1 MFLETSVITINVPP
15 CSKPRMTRADKWK
28 KRQCVTKFFAFRD
41 AVRQSIGPFFASPDG
56 GLHNRIFETT
66 KFESFDIEFYI
77 QMPKS
82 WSKKKKAKMNGEPH
96 KQRPDLDN
104 YIKAWCDSVFE
115 EDSVVWRFKASK
127 RWTDKEGHIKLSTL

>member
-1 MFLETSVITINVPP
+1 MFLETSVITINVAP

-28 KRQCVTKFFAFRD
+28 KRPSVVKFFAFRD
-41 AVRQSIGPFFASPDG
+41 AVKQSSV
-56 GLHNRIFETT
+56 HNIAL
-66 KFESFDIEFYI
+66 ESFDIEFYI

-96 KQRPDLDN
+96 QQRPDLDN

-115 EDSVVWRFKASK
+115 EDSVVWQFKASK
-127 RWTDKEGHIKLSTL
+127 RWTDKPGHIKLSTF

>member
-28 KRQCVTKFFAFRD
+28 KRPSVVKFFAFRD
-41 AVRQSIGPFFASPDG
+41 AIKQSSV
-56 GLHNRIFETT
+56 HNIAL
-66 KFESFDIEFYI
+66 ESFDIEFYI
-77 QMPKS
+77 EMPKS
-82 WSKKKKAKMNGEPH
+82 WSKKKKSLHNGTPH

-127 RWTDKEGHIKLSTL
+127 RWTDKPGHIKLSTL

>member
-1 MFLETSVITINVPP
+1 MFLETSVITINVAP

-41 AVRQSIGPFFASPDG
+41 AIKQSSI
-56 GLHNRIFETT
+56 HNIAL
-66 KFESFDIEFYI
+66 ESFDIEFHI
-77 QMPKS
+77 PMPKS
-82 WSKKKKAKMNGEPH
+82 WSKKKKELHNGTPH

>member
-1 MFLETSVITINVPP
+1 MFLETSVITINVAP
-15 CSKPRMTRADKWK
+15 CSKPRMTQADKWK
-28 KRQCVTKFFAFRD
+28 KRPSVVKFFAFRD
-41 AVRQSIGPFFASPDG
+41 AIKQSTI
-56 GLHNRIFETT
+56 HNIAL
-66 KFESFDIEFYI
+66 ESFDIEFYI

-82 WSKKKKAKMNGEPH
+82 WSKKKKELHNGNPH

-127 RWTDKEGHIKLSTL
+127 RWTDKPGHIKLSTF

>member
-1 MFLETSVITINVPP
+1 MGVMFLETSVITINVAP

-41 AVRQSIGPFFASPDG
+41 AIKLSSI
-56 GLHNRIFETT
+56 HNIAL
-66 KFESFDIEFYI
+66 ESFDIEFYI

-104 YIKAWCDSVFE
+104 YI
-115 EDSVVWRFKASK
+115 
-127 RWTDKEGHIKLSTL
+127 

>member
-28 KRQCVTKFFAFRD
+28 KRPSVVKFFAFRD
-41 AVRQSIGPFFASPDG
+41 AIKQSSV
-56 GLHNRIFETT
+56 HNIAL
-66 KFESFDIEFYI
+66 ESFDIEFYI
-77 QMPKS
+77 EMPKS
-82 WSKKKKAKMNGEPH
+82 WSKKKKSLHNGAPH

-115 EDSVVWRFKASK
+115 EDSVVWRFKATK
-127 RWTDKEGHIKLSTL
+127 RWTDKPGHIKLSTF

>member
-1 MFLETSVITINVPP
+1 MFLETSVITINVAP

-41 AVRQSIGPFFASPDG
+41 AIKQSSI
-56 GLHNRIFETT
+56 HNIAL
-66 KFESFDIEFYI
+66 ESFDIEFHI
-77 QMPKS
+77 PMPKS
-82 WSKKKKAKMNGEPH
+82 WSKKKKELHNGTPH

-127 RWTDKEGHIKLSTL
+127 RWTDKPGHIKLSTL

>member
-1 MFLETSVITINVPP
+1 MFLETSVITINVAP

-41 AVRQSIGPFFASPDG
+41 AIKLSSI
-56 GLHNRIFETT
+56 HNIAL
-66 KFESFDIEFYI
+66 ESFDIEFYI

-82 WSKKKKAKMNGEPH
+82 WSKKKKELHNGSPH

-127 RWTDKEGHIKLSTL
+127 RWTDKPGHIKLSTL

>member
-1 MFLETSVITINVPP
+1 MFLETSVITINVAP

-28 KRQCVTKFFAFRD
+28 KRPSVVKFFAFRD
-41 AVRQSIGPFFASPDG
+41 AIKQSSV
-56 GLHNRIFETT
+56 HNIAL
-66 KFESFDIEFYI
+66 ESFDIEFYI

-82 WSKKKKAKMNGEPH
+82 WSKKKKELHNGNPH

-115 EDSVVWRFKASK
+115 EDSVVCRFKASK
-127 RWTDKEGHIKLSTL
+127 RWTDKPGHIKLSTL

>member
-41 AVRQSIGPFFASPDG
+41 AIKLSSI
-56 GLHNRIFETT
+56 HNIAL
-66 KFESFDIEFYI
+66 ESFDIEFYI

-96 KQRPDLDN
+96 QQRPDLDN

-127 RWTDKEGHIKLSTL
+127 RWTDQEGHIKLSTL

>member
-1 MFLETSVITINVPP
+1 MFLETSVITINVAP

-41 AVRQSIGPFFASPDG
+41 AIKQSSI
-56 GLHNRIFETT
+56 HNIAL
-66 KFESFDIEFYI
+66 ESFDIEFHI
-77 QMPKS
+77 PMPKS
-82 WSKKKKAKMNGEPH
+82 WSKKKKALHNGTPH

-127 RWTDKEGHIKLSTL
+127 RWTDKPGHIKLSTL

>member
-1 MFLETSVITINVPP
+1 MGVMFLETSVITINVAP

-41 AVRQSIGPFFASPDG
+41 AIKLSSI
-56 GLHNRIFETT
+56 HNIAL
-66 KFESFDIEFYI
+66 ESFDIEFYI

-96 KQRPDLDN
+96 QQRPDLDN

-127 RWTDKEGHIKLSTL
+127 RWTDQEGHIKLSTL

>member
-1 MFLETSVITINVPP
+1 MFLETSVITINVAP

-41 AVRQSIGPFFASPDG
+41 AIKQSKYWEP
-56 GLHNRIFETT
+56 HNLLSL
-66 KFESFDIEFYI
+66 ESFDIEFHI
-77 QMPKS
+77 PMPKS
-82 WSKKKKAKMNGEPH
+82 WSKKNKAEFNGTPH

-127 RWTDKEGHIKLSTL
+127 RWTDKPGHIKLSTL

>member
-1 MFLETSVITINVPP
+1 MFLETSVITINVAP

-28 KRQCVTKFFAFRD
+28 KRPSVLKFFAFRD
-41 AVRQSIGPFFASPDG
+41 AVKQSSV
-56 GLHNRIFETT
+56 HNIAL
-66 KFESFDIEFYI
+66 ESFDIEFYI

-82 WSKKKKAKMNGEPH
+82 WSKNKKAKMNGEPH
-96 KQRPDLDN
+96 QQRPDLDN

-127 RWTDKEGHIKLSTL
+127 RWTDKPGHIKLSTF

>member
-1 MFLETSVITINVPP
+1 MFLETSVITINVAP

-41 AVRQSIGPFFASPDG
+41 AIKLSSI
-56 GLHNRIFETT
+56 HNIAL
-66 KFESFDIEFYI
+66 ESFDIEFYI

-96 KQRPDLDN
+96 QQRPDLDN

-127 RWTDKEGHIKLSTL
+127 RWTDKPGHIKLSTL

>member
-1 MFLETSVITINVPP
+1 MFLETSVITINVAP

-41 AVRQSIGPFFASPDG
+41 AIKLSSI
-56 GLHNRIFETT
+56 HNIAL
-66 KFESFDIEFYI
+66 ESFDIEFYI
-77 QMPKS
+77 PMPKS

-96 KQRPDLDN
+96 QQRPDLDN

-127 RWTDKEGHIKLSTL
+127 RWTDQEGHIKLSTL

>member
-1 MFLETSVITINVPP
+1 MFLETSVITINVEP
-15 CSKPRMTRADKWK
+15 CSKPRMT
-28 KRQCVTKFFAFRD
+28 KRDRWAKRPSVLKFFAFRD
-41 AVRQSIGPFFASPDG
+41 AIKQSSV
-56 GLHNRIFETT
+56 HNIAL
-66 KFESFDIEFYI
+66 ESFDIEFYI

-82 WSKKKKAKMNGEPH
+82 WSKKKKELHNGNPH

-127 RWTDKEGHIKLSTL
+127 RWTDKPGHIKLSTF

>member
-1 MFLETSVITINVPP
+1 MFLETSVITINVAP
-15 CSKPRMTRADKWK
+15 CSKPRMTQADKWK
-28 KRQCVTKFFAFRD
+28 KRPSVVKFFAFRD
-41 AVRQSIGPFFASPDG
+41 AIKQSTI
-56 GLHNRIFETT
+56 HNIAL
-66 KFESFDIEFYI
+66 ESFDIEFYI

-82 WSKKKKAKMNGEPH
+82 WSKKKKKLHNGNPH

-127 RWTDKEGHIKLSTL
+127 RWTDKPGHIKVSYL

>member
-1 MFLETSVITINVPP
+1 
-15 CSKPRMTRADKWK
+15 MTRADKWK

-41 AVRQSIGPFFASPDG
+41 AIKLSSI
-56 GLHNRIFETT
+56 HNIAL
-66 KFESFDIEFYI
+66 ESFDIEFYI

-96 KQRPDLDN
+96 QQRPDLDN

-127 RWTDKEGHIKLSTL
+127 RWTDQEGHIKLSTL

>member
-1 MFLETSVITINVPP
+1 MFLETSVITINVEP
-15 CSKPRMTRADKWK
+15 CSKPRMTQADKWK
-28 KRQCVTKFFAFRD
+28 KRPSVVKFFAFRD
-41 AVRQSIGPFFASPDG
+41 AIKQSSV
-56 GLHNRIFETT
+56 HNIAL
-66 KFESFDIEFYI
+66 ESFDIEFYI

-82 WSKKKKAKMNGEPH
+82 WSKKKKELYNDKPH

-127 RWTDKEGHIKLSTL
+127 RWTDKPGHIKLSTL

>member
-1 MFLETSVITINVPP
+1 MLLETSVVTINVEP
-15 CSKPRMTRADKWK
+15 CSKPRMT
-28 KRQCVTKFFAFRD
+28 KRDRWAKRPSVLKFFAFRD
-41 AVRQSIGPFFASPDG
+41 AIKQSSV
-56 GLHNRIFETT
+56 HNIAL
-66 KFESFDIEFYI
+66 ESFDIEFYI

-82 WSKKKKAKMNGEPH
+82 WSKKKKELYNDKPH

-127 RWTDKEGHIKLSTL
+127 RWTDKPGHIKLSTL

>member
-1 MFLETSVITINVPP
+1 MFLETSVITINVAP

-28 KRQCVTKFFAFRD
+28 KRPSVLKFFAFRD
-41 AVRQSIGPFFASPDG
+41 AVKQSSV
-56 GLHNRIFETT
+56 HNIAL
-66 KFESFDIEFYI
+66 ESFDIEFYI

-96 KQRPDLDN
+96 QQRPDLDN

-127 RWTDKEGHIKLSTL
+127 RWTDKPGHIKLSTF

>member
-1 MFLETSVITINVPP
+1 
-15 CSKPRMTRADKWK
+15 MTQADKWK
-28 KRQCVTKFFAFRD
+28 KRPSVVKFFAFRD
-41 AVRQSIGPFFASPDG
+41 AIKQSTI
-56 GLHNRIFETT
+56 HNIAL
-66 KFESFDIEFYI
+66 ESFDIEFYI

-82 WSKKKKAKMNGEPH
+82 WSKKKKELHNGNPH

-127 RWTDKEGHIKLSTL
+127 RWTDKPGHIKVSTL

>member
-1 MFLETSVITINVPP
+1 MFLETSVITINVAP

-41 AVRQSIGPFFASPDG
+41 AIKLSSI
-56 GLHNRIFETT
+56 HNIAL
-66 KFESFDIEFYI
+66 ESFDIEFHI
-77 QMPKS
+77 PMPKS
-82 WSKKKKAKMNGEPH
+82 WSKKKKELHNGTPH

-127 RWTDKEGHIKLSTL
+127 LWTDGIGHIKLSTL

>member
-1 MFLETSVITINVPP
+1 MFLETSVITINVAP

-28 KRQCVTKFFAFRD
+28 KRPSVVKFFAFRD
-41 AVRQSIGPFFASPDG
+41 AVKQSSV
-56 GLHNRIFETT
+56 HNIAL
-66 KFESFDIEFYI
+66 ESFDIEFYI

-82 WSKKKKAKMNGEPH
+82 WSKKKKTKMNGEPH
-96 KQRPDLDN
+96 QQRPDLDN

-127 RWTDKEGHIKLSTL
+127 RWTDKPGHIKLSTF

>member
-1 MFLETSVITINVPP
+1 MFLETSVVTINVAP

-41 AVRQSIGPFFASPDG
+41 AIKQSSI
-56 GLHNRIFETT
+56 HNIAL
-66 KFESFDIEFYI
+66 ESFDIEFHI
-77 QMPKS
+77 PMPKS
-82 WSKKKKAKMNGEPH
+82 WSKKKKELHNGTPH

>member
-1 MFLETSVITINVPP
+1 
-15 CSKPRMTRADKWK
+15 MTRADKWK

-41 AVRQSIGPFFASPDG
+41 AIKQSSI
-56 GLHNRIFETT
+56 HNIAL
-66 KFESFDIEFYI
+66 ESFDIEFHI
-77 QMPKS
+77 PMPKS
-82 WSKKKKAKMNGEPH
+82 WSKKKKSLHNGAPH

-127 RWTDKEGHIKLSTL
+127 RWTDQPGHIKLSTL